1 MAQATSG
8 AGGGLSLIQCKTLAL
23 LRVRWGAAV
32 FMSSVDLTSLPA
44 ADKFHGKPKST
55 PKVGIFTD
63 VVVTIQGKASLV
75 QTPHLSCTEWYV
87 LRGTFSRFRG
97 PPPLHALSSVC
108 SGEKTAFQDALE
120 LREAGEA
127 ALVDGT
133 AVKERRGHF
142 CAHGLQLGDAGPLP
156 LLPPP
161 ACPPSFLEHT
171 GPGCGQKGS
180 WRWKRVPTGPNQREK
195 GQGSFGDGRV
205 HPSLV
210 SPSAPNCSL
219 FLQESNFHL

>member
-1 MAQATSG
+1 MKEKERAKQKRCVDPKAEAGLASSNLKWTEPYVMAQATSG
-8 AGGGLSLIQCKTLAL
+8 GGPLSLIQCKTLAL

-87 LRGTFSRFRG
+87 LRGTFSRSRG

-108 SGEKTAFQDALE
+108 SGEKTAF
-120 LREAGEA
+120 
-127 ALVDGT
+127 
-133 AVKERRGHF
+133 
-142 CAHGLQLGDAGPLP
+142 
-156 LLPPP
+156 
-161 ACPPSFLEHT
+161 
-171 GPGCGQKGS
+171 
-180 WRWKRVPTGPNQREK
+180 
-195 GQGSFGDGRV
+195 
-205 HPSLV
+205 
-210 SPSAPNCSL
+210 
-219 FLQESNFHL
+219 